1 MVKRSNRLCVN
12 NVAVATN
19 DQGPFVEH
27 VCGVTFNC
35 IEEMKGFRYLTGSV
49 MTGKDLSM
57 LELIDAY
64 NVLSGRQHM
73 AFPGWESVTLLK
85 AHLFAG
91 ILEHRE
97 RPAMKKL
104 HAWLEKVE
112 CPNLPD
118 LLPVTLVN
126 NDEEVLDNVWM

>member
-1 MVKRSNRLCVN
+1 M
-12 NVAVATN
+12 
-19 DQGPFVEH
+19 
-27 VCGVTFNC
+27 CGVTFNC
-35 IEEMKGFRYLTGSV
+35 IEEMEGFRYLTGSV

-57 LELIDAY
+57 LESIDAY
-64 NVLSGRQHM
+64 NVLSGRQDM
-73 AFPGWESVTLLK
+73 AFPGCESVALLK